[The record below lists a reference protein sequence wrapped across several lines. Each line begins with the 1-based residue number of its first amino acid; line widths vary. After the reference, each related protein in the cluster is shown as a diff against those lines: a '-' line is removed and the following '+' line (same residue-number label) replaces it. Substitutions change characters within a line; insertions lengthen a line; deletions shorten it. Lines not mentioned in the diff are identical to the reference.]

1 VKYKKI
7 SFDWDNT
14 IAMSYMIDSEDDSD
28 LPIYNFQGYNSILID
43 LIKDYYNQGIE
54 LHIVTSRKTSLEE
67 YYPEDSVEYQ
77 LKLLKLDH
85 IFPSVRV
92 HFTEGDLKAKTLK
105 QIGIDL
111 HYDDSI
117 EEILECKRAGIEVVS
132 SLKTFRDTNTVAKGI
147 ITDIHGSILLLKR
160 TDEGTKW
167 DIPGGHIKQIEV
179 DRGLKG
185 LADGYEREVGEETG
199 LIVGKSRLI
208 HKYIHV
214 WKEENMDMN
223 IILSDFALEEPHV
236 DLDIQDFQENS
247 EYVWVQEDELHF
259 FMDNMTEVATIAI
272 NFYLENMD
280 NEEIMEGKYLPSQA
294 QSWAR
299 MKKTLIG
306 LGKNKNTG
314 GGKGHTRPSMK
325 KSMSGPSEFSVLE
338 DREVKKKE
346 LRSKLSKILASVK
359 ENSTKRKKETMMDVL
374 NDIENIF
381 SATYNN
387 NISEKDKNI
396 QLAETLQRY
405 MKDINGNPFEQVKIK
420 GSGYGY
426 YYSMSDKK
434 TIMVPRSAEYYLI
447 SDKTDKEGRLR
458 VYTHY
463 KFMSGA
469 VLLVP
474 KEEIE
479 RIGWN

>member
-1 VKYKKI
+1 MKYKKI

-14 IAMSYMIDSEDDSD
+14 IAMSYMIDSDDDSD
-28 LPIYNFQGYNSILID
+28 LPVYNFQGYNSKLID
-43 LIKDYYNQGIE
+43 LIKDYYNQDIE

-92 HFTEGDLKAKTLK
+92 HFTEGDLKVKTLK

-117 EEILECKRAGIEVVS
+117 EEILACKRAGINVIS
-132 SLKTFRDTNTVAKGI
+132 SLDNFRDTNVVAKGI

-160 TDEGTKW
+160 TDEGTRW
-167 DIPGGHIKQIEV
+167 DIPGGHIKQIEA

-199 LIVGKSRLI
+199 LIVPKSRLI
-208 HKYIHV
+208 HSYVHT

-223 IILSDFALEEPHV
+223 IILSDFAIEEPLV
-236 DLDIQDFQENS
+236 DLNVQDFQENS

-259 FMDNMTEVATIAI
+259 FMNNMTEVATIAI
-272 NFYLENMD
+272 NFYLDNLENP
-280 NEEIMEGKYLPSQA
+280 EIVEGKYLPSQS
-294 QSWAR
+294 QSWAK

-325 KSMSGPSEFSVLE
+325 KSKSGPSEFSVLE
-338 DREVKKKE
+338 EKEAKKKE
-346 LRSKLSKILASVK
+346 LKLKLSKLLGKKSNMSYKYDKKASFDALNEIEKVFSSFLTNK
-359 ENSTKRKKETMMDVL
+359 DTK
-374 NDIENIF
+374 
-381 SATYNN
+381 
-387 NISEKDKNI
+387 KDKNL
-396 QLAETLQRY
+396 QLAETLAQFI
-405 MKDINGNPFEQVKIK
+405 KDKEGNPFQQVRIK

-434 TIMVPRSAEYYLI
+434 TVMVPRSAEYYLI
-447 SDKTDKEGRLR
+447 SNKADNLGRLR

-474 KEEIE
+474 KDEIE
-479 RIGWN
+479 LLGWN